1 MLSFVKK
8 KKYVIS
14 VFIIFFRNKNILF
27 FLLNLHI
34 KNEKNN
40 LKNNQ
45 IFLREKND
53 QILKS
58 RNMFKLCHLYTYSF
72 NKRE

>member
-1 MLSFVKK
+1 MK
-8 KKYVIS
+8 
-14 VFIIFFRNKNILF
+14 
-27 FLLNLHI
+27 
-34 KNEKNN
+34 KNN

-45 IFLREKND
+45 IFLREKNN

-72 NKRE
+72 NKREWVTLLYSFFCLL